1 MRYHLTLVRMAI
13 IIINAGEDVGKRK
26 PSYIVGRS
34 VNWCRHCEEQ
44 YGVSLK
50 RPKIEL
56 QYDPVIPLLGLYPE
70 KAKTLIQ
77 KDNAHLGS

>member
-1 MRYHLTLVRMAI
+1 MAI

-26 PSYIVGRS
+26 LSHIVGRS
-34 VNWCRHCEEQ
+34 VNWCRHCGEQ
-44 YGVSLK
+44 CGVSLK

-56 QYDPVIPLLGLYPE
+56 QYDPVIPRLGLYPE